1 MVQARLV
8 YIIILPAYR
17 RRKSL
22 INLFL
27 FTSFTTLHNLP
38 LLRPLKRDRDTCPL
52 SKLACK
58 RKLCTVACQDVFYD
72 GKSKSG
78 SAALARTALVNAVEA
93 LEYALL
99 MLLADAY
106 SVILDSELNL
116 AVECVADIDNHIS
129 ALILVIVADGV
140 VTQIVEHLIH
150 HRLVGVYIGRGSK
163 EHQLNIV
170 LRGGDIKVLHAVLR
184 RLV

>member
-27 FTSFTTLHNLP
+27 FTSFTTIHTLP

-52 SKLACK
+52 SKLALK
-58 RKLCTVACQDVFYD
+58 LKLCAVAGEDMLDY

-78 SAALARTALVNAVEA
+78 SAALTRPALVDAVEA

-99 MLLADAY
+99 VLLADSY
-106 SVILDSELNL
+106 SVILDSELYL
-116 AVECVADIDNHIS
+116 AVKGIADIDNHIS
-129 ALILVIVADGV
+129 ALILVIVADGI
-140 VTQIVEHLIH
+140 VTQVVEHLIH
-150 HRLVGVYIGRGSK
+150 HGLVSVYIGRGSK
-163 EHQLNIV
+163 EHQLDIV
-170 LRGGDIKVLHAVLR
+170 LCGGYFKVLHAVLR
-184 RLV
+184 RLI